1 MIFPTDNLIWVMPTE
16 GQSVYGVTRMRFF
29 ILKGKNIMNIT
40 PRQMLLYAVSDRAWS
55 RDDEEFTAQ
64 VRQAVMSGVTVFQ
77 LREKQADYEQF
88 KRIALSIKP
97 ICKEYGVPLIIN
109 DNVKLAK
116 EIDADGVHLGQDDLD
131 ITSAR
136 EYLGQDK
143 IIGVSAHNVAEALAA
158 QQGGADYLGSGAAFV
173 TSTKTDAGAIDR
185 KVLADIAH
193 TVKIPVVAIGGINAE
208 NITQLQNLGLDG
220 VAVVSAIFAAEDIPC
235 AVRELK
241 AKAELVAQSSVKQ
254 KG

>member
-1 MIFPTDNLIWVMPTE
+1 
-16 GQSVYGVTRMRFF
+16 
-29 ILKGKNIMNIT
+29 
-40 PRQMLLYAVSDRAWS
+40 MLLYAVSDRAWS
-55 RDDEEFTAQ
+55 RDDEEFIAQ

-77 LREKQADYEQF
+77 LREKQADYEHF
-88 KRIALSIKP
+88 KMIALRIKP

-241 AKAELVAQSSVKQ
+241 AKAEFVAESSVKQ